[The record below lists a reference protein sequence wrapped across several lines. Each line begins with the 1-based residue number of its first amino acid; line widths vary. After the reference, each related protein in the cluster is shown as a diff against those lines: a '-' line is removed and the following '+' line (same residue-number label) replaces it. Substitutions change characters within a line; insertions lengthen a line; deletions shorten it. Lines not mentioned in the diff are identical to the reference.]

1 MNATFSDLTL
11 LTDAEL
17 DLVSG
22 GDLIV
27 AANPILLQAAREAAE
42 AYKASPRAALGS
54 FPPPHVPVPRF

>member
-22 GDLIV
+22 GDTIV

-42 AYKASPRAALGS
+42 AYKASHGPQLGS